1 MQISV
6 VNRDPRIT
14 TAQLLEVVRA
24 VNVQIER
31 DFAPYWHMSARLRV
45 DGLDPERSINALSG
59 LRGDAILYI
68 DYKPRA
74 ELAGYH
80 EKHQSGT
87 PFGFVFT
94 ALADDLQEP
103 WSVAFSH
110 EALELLADPE
120 CNLLCKGPHPDSKQH
135 RRHVFHWY
143 EVCDAVQS
151 EHYEIDG
158 VPVSNFVL
166 PTYFTGGEE
175 LEGRNDFLDTRHD
188 GKRLRSF
195 SCNPGGYVGFYD
207 PKTGRNRTYMNS
219 DEAERRAAIKGAMP
233 KHYRRANRR
242 DQDHS
247 VSTSGAKSGGAKS
260 GGAKKKA
267 SKKRA

>member
-14 TAQLLEVVRA
+14 TTQLLEVVRA

-31 DFAPYWHMSARLRV
+31 DFAPYWHIGARLRV
-45 DGLDPERSINALSG
+45 DGLDPERSANALSG

-80 EKHQSGT
+80 EKHQSGV

-120 CNLLCKGPHPDSKQH
+120 CNLLCKGPHPDPKEH

-143 EVCDAVQS
+143 EVCDAVQG

-158 VPVSNFVL
+158 VSVSNFVL
-166 PTYFTGGEE
+166 PSYFTGGEE
-175 LEGRNDFLDTRHD
+175 LEGRNDFLDTRVE

-195 SCNPGGYVGFYD
+195 SCNPGGYCGYYD
-207 PKTGRNRTYMNS
+207 PKTGRNRTFMNS
-219 DEAERRAAIKGAMP
+219 RAAKHRAAIKGAMP
-233 KHYRRANRR
+233 DHFRRANRR
-242 DQDHS
+242 DQDHAL
-247 VSTSGAKSGGAKS
+247 STKATP
-260 GGAKKKA
+260 A
-267 SKKRA
+267 SKKKSSRAKSK